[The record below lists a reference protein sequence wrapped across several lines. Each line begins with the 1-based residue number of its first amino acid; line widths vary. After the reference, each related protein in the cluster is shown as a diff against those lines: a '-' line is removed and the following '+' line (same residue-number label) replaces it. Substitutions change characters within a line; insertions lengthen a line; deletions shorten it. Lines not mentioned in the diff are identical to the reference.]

1 MLISIII
8 PIYNM
13 EKYLDK
19 CINSVINQT
28 YKNIE
33 ILLINDGS
41 TDSSIE
47 ICNRYKLR
55 DKRIKVINTDNR
67 GVAEARNIGIE
78 LAKGDFIG
86 FVDSD
91 DYIELNMFE
100 KLFDLVNKNQC
111 DMAIC
116 GYFIED
122 ERNRI
127 IKVGDPKNEV
137 NIFNTEEAMKAL
149 INNGNYTSFPVDKL
163 YRKSLFNDIKYPKGK
178 IYEDADTTYKLIHK
192 CKRVIYD
199 PEPLYHYVQR
209 SNSISHSFRPEMMYR
224 LEIDKNLTEFIKV
237 NYPML
242 IKDVYPIWYRTNIQ
256 LLISMYLSKYED
268 DELYKYIIDNIRKNI
283 VYILKE
289 RNIINYKEKI
299 IAVSSCISFN
309 MMKEVLYII
318 NKVRHI

>member
-1 MLISIII
+1 
-8 PIYNM
+8 M

-111 DMAIC
+111 DMW
-116 GYFIED
+116 
-122 ERNRI
+122 
-127 IKVGDPKNEV
+127 
-137 NIFNTEEAMKAL
+137 IF
-149 INNGNYTSFPVDKL
+149 
-163 YRKSLFNDIKYPKGK
+163 
-178 IYEDADTTYKLIHK
+178 H
-192 CKRVIYD
+192 
-199 PEPLYHYVQR
+199 
-209 SNSISHSFRPEMMYR
+209 
-224 LEIDKNLTEFIKV
+224 
-237 NYPML
+237 
-242 IKDVYPIWYRTNIQ
+242 
-256 LLISMYLSKYED
+256 
-268 DELYKYIIDNIRKNI
+268 
-283 VYILKE
+283 
-289 RNIINYKEKI
+289 
-299 IAVSSCISFN
+299 
-309 MMKEVLYII
+309 
-318 NKVRHI
+318 